1 MSDFTE
7 IHKWLPGENEK
18 EEHGMHEITVDM
30 IAIQKK
36 NIHTLFFMGS
46 FKKKKKLICFSLYIH
61 TPIQFC
67 S

>member
-1 MSDFTE
+1 MSEFTE

-46 FKKKKKLICFSLYIH
+46 FKKKKN
-61 TPIQFC
+61 
-67 S
+67 

>member
-1 MSDFTE
+1 MSEFTE

-36 NIHTLFFMGS
+36 KYSHIIFHGIL
-46 FKKKKKLICFSLYIH
+46 
-61 TPIQFC
+61 
-67 S
+67 